1 VIRRAILIFAAAGAL
16 EILGCAVAEPAA
28 KFMFGLWASEV
39 NHNTVDSFNW
49 QITTLDLKPDG
60 TFVRTNRQVQGNR
73 DRRHPRA
80 PAELLIT
87 SGGTWGLDADG
98 TYWQRLTYIGT
109 NQIVAAETVR
119 LQLRWHGQN
128 AVEML
133 PIGAATGTMYV
144 RQ

>member
-1 VIRRAILIFAAAGAL
+1 MLIFAAAGASA
-16 EILGCAVAEPAA
+16 ILGCAVAEPSA
-28 KFMFGLWASEV
+28 KSMFGLWASEV
-39 NHNTVDSFNW
+39 NQNTVDSFNW

-60 TFVRTNRQVQGNR
+60 TFVRTNRQVQGTR

-80 PAELLIT
+80 PAELLIK

-109 NQIVAAETVR
+109 NQVVAAEMVR
-119 LQLRWHGQN
+119 FQLHWQGQN

-133 PIGAATGTMYV
+133 PIGATTGAKYV